1 MVICHNAVPYIS
13 VALRLESEKER
24 AHMASSVRTILE
36 ANPQAR
42 LFGNIL
48 KRLYSYIT
56 IVYIDSVDGF
66 ALESTFR

>member
-13 VALRLESEKER
+13 VALRLESEKECT
-24 AHMASSVRTILE
+24 HMASSVRTILE
-36 ANPQAR
+36 ANPQAQ
-42 LFGNIL
+42 LFGDIL

-56 IVYIDSVDGF
+56 IVYIDSVNGF